1 MNAAEAVRFVT
12 LHFLES
18 YKENFDEDNYESAK
32 VLIENTPKERV
43 VKQVSKVL
51 KPFSQASETGKLNK
65 KKLIKDGWVDENCR
79 LTEEEIADMGK
90 QAEMAYSL
98 CCAINEMEPDKLKIN
113 ENRASTT
120 QGGI

>member
-1 MNAAEAVRFVT
+1 
-12 LHFLES
+12 
-18 YKENFDEDNYESAK
+18 
-32 VLIENTPKERV
+32 
-43 VKQVSKVL
+43 VSKVL